1 MNTKKVVYTALFIS
15 MGIIISRFFSITTPI
30 VRIGFGFIPTMLS
43 GVLFSPLFAGIV
55 DAAIDLIGATVFPT
69 GAVFLGFTLSAF
81 VSGVIYGLFF
91 YKKNIGYKNIILAT
105 VLKTIIVNLGLNTIW
120 LSMLTGKAF
129 MVIIAPRLVK
139 DLIMLPVEIIVFTSI
154 LYYLRNSSMVSK
166 INNVVQ

>member
-1 MNTKKVVYTALFIS
+1 MNTKKIVYTALFIS

-30 VRIGFGFIPTMLS
+30 IRVGFGFIPTMLS
-43 GVLFSPLFAGIV
+43 GVLFTPLFAGIV

-81 VSGVIYGLFF
+81 VAGVIYGFFF
-91 YKKNIGYKNIILAT
+91 YKKNISYKNIILAT
-105 VLKTIIVNLGLNTIW
+105 VLKTIIVDIGLNTIW
-120 LSMLTGKAF
+120 LSMITGKAF
-129 MVIIAPRLVK
+129 MIIIAPRLVK
-139 DLIMLPVEIIVFTSI
+139 DLIMLPIQVIVFASV